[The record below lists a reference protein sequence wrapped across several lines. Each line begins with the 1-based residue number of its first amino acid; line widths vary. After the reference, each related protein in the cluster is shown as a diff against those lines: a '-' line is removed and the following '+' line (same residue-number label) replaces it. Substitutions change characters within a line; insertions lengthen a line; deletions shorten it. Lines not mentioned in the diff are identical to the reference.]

1 MTSGHRGFDFF
12 VVALG
17 DSVAVARRRLGAI
30 VVATAVPGVVVAH
43 RTRHFS
49 IFGGGRRRVGPVF
62 GRRVCRAGHDD
73 KRRMKERKIFFLF
86 GVLPTMKT
94 QKGDRENE
102 RVRVTQE
109 SRRKQILAVE
119 RESGNDN

>member
-30 VVATAVPGVVVAH
+30 VATAVPGVVVAH

-73 KRRMKERKIFFLF
+73 KRRMKEGKNFLF

-119 RESGNDN
+119 T

>member
-73 KRRMKERKIFFLF
+73 KRRMKEGKNRFVWRI
-86 GVLPTMKT
+86 TNN
-94 QKGDRENE
+94 ENTK
-102 RVRVTQE
+102 RGQG
-109 SRRKQILAVE
+109 K
-119 RESGNDN
+119 

>member
-1 MTSGHRGFDFF
+1 MTSGHRGFDFL

-30 VVATAVPGVVVAH
+30 VATAVPGVVVPH

-49 IFGGGRRRVGPVF
+49 IFGGGRRGVGPVF

-73 KRRMKERKIFFLF
+73 KRRMKEGKNFFVWLI
-86 GVLPTMKT
+86 TNN
-94 QKGDRENE
+94 ENTK
-102 RVRVTQE
+102 RGQG
-109 SRRKQILAVE
+109 K
-119 RESGNDN
+119 